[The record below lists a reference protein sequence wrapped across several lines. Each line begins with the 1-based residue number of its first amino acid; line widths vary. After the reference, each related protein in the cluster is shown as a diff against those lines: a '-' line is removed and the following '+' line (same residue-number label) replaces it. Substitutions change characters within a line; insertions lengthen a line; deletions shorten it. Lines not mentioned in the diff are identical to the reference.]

1 MTMKKRAWLYDALL
15 IFFGT
20 LITALA
26 FNMFLIP
33 NKIAPG
39 GVSGIAT
46 VIYYLFKFPVG
57 VMMLLLNVPIFIFGI
72 KEIGTGFG
80 IKTLISTLLLSLM
93 IDLIKVPI
101 ITHDLILAS
110 VYGGIVM
117 GIGLGLVFKANAS
130 TGGTDMAARIVHKRA
145 SFVGVGWVIF
155 VIDFIVVAA
164 AGIVFGAEQ
173 ALYALVSL
181 FLAAKMIDLIQ
192 EGFNSAKAFI
202 IISNKA
208 DTISNRILKEMNRG
222 VTGLHGRGMF
232 SDYEK
237 EILLCVIS
245 RTEIT
250 RLKEIVVDEDPYAF
264 VIVTNVR
271 EVLGE
276 GFTASASFQIKGS

>member
-1 MTMKKRAWLYDALL
+1 MTMKKRSWLHDALL

-26 FNMFLIP
+26 LNMFLIP
-33 NKIAPG
+33 NKIAAG

-57 VMMLLLNVPIFIFGI
+57 VVMLVLNLPIFLLGI
-72 KEIGTGFG
+72 KEIGTVFG
-80 IKTLISTLLLSLM
+80 IKTLISTILLSLM
-93 IDLIKVPI
+93 IDFIKVPC
-101 ITHDLILAS
+101 ITREVILAS
-110 VYGGIVM
+110 VYGGILM
-117 GIGLGLVFKANAS
+117 GIGLGLVFKANAT
-130 TGGTDMAARIVHKRA
+130 TGGTDMAARIIHKYVP
-145 SFVGVGWVIF
+145 FIGIGWVMF
-155 VIDFIVVAA
+155 VIDFVVVAA
-164 AGIVFGAEQ
+164 AGIVFGSEQ

-181 FLAAKMIDLIQ
+181 FLGAKMIDLIQ

-208 DTISNRILKEMNRG
+208 DMISNRILNEMNRG
-222 VTGLHGRGMF
+222 VTGLHGKGMF
-232 SDYEK
+232 SGYEK
-237 EILLCVIS
+237 EILLCIIS